1 MTHYL
6 QIEHFNN
13 KTDPLTTN
21 NKLVGVVSSNII
33 YNEQYFPSRKKMDE
47 INEESPSTVMMSFED
62 CEMSSTIDEMC
73 DLALKFLDQL
83 RNDGTEEMKQ
93 INGLEALCQITSDV
107 LSDGKLNKESNNVN
121 TYL

>member
-1 MTHYL
+1 M
-6 QIEHFNN
+6 NN
-13 KTDPLTTN
+13 I
-21 NKLVGVVSSNII
+21 SQAEI
-33 YNEQYFPSRKKMDE
+33 KKMDE
-47 INEESPSTVMMSFED
+47 INEESPSTVMTSFED
-62 CEMSSTIDEMC
+62 NCEMSSTIDEMC